1 MPTSAEA
8 TIARTGRILVGG
20 VGYRNLRDLSA
31 GPLLTERIGAVDD
44 LVDVEDLSYG
54 PIDVLFALQRR
65 EPYRAA
71 ILVTAVSRG
80 REAGTVTRTT
90 WDAPAISAEALQ
102 ERVAEAVTGV
112 ISLENL
118 LYICGHFA
126 ALPERVVVIEIEPAE
141 EEWGEALS
149 ATGQEAMDATIALV
163 HLEIAELLAP

>member
-31 GPLLTERIGAVDD
+31 GPLLTERIGAVDG
-44 LVDVEDLSYG
+44 LVEVEDLSYG
-54 PIDVLFALQRR
+54 PIDVLFALQKR

-71 ILVTAVSRG
+71 ILVTAVARG

-118 LYICGHFA
+118 LYICGHFG

-149 ATGQEAMDATIALV
+149 AAGQTAMDSAIALV